1 MVENKAEQ
9 FNTISAL
16 TGAIA
21 SIFGVVWLISLA
33 IHQGDPWKI
42 SSFSIYGLTLILVYV
57 FATLYHGTKG
67 RVKAVYSKLDHL
79 SIYLLIAGTY
89 TPFTLVTLRESVGWQ
104 LFSIIWG
111 LALCGIILDMMPKPG
126 NRLLP
131 VFVYLLMG
139 WLMVGALQPLLQ
151 ALPMPGFYYLLAGG
165 LFYTV
170 GIVFYLLDGK
180 VSYFHGVWHLFVISG
195 SLSQYLSILY
205 YVA

>member
-111 LALCGIILDMMPKPG
+111 LALFGIILDMMPKPG

-139 WLMVGALQPLLQ
+139 WLMVVALQPLLQ

>member
-1 MVENKAEQ
+1 MLENKAEQ
-9 FNTISAL
+9 FNIISAL
-16 TGAIA
+16 TGAIV
-21 SIFGVVWLISLA
+21 SIFGVVWLIALA

-57 FATLYHGTKG
+57 FATLYHGTNG
-67 RVKAVYSKLDHL
+67 RAKAVYSKLDHL

-89 TPFTLVTLRESVGWQ
+89 TPFTLVTLRNSVGWQ
-104 LFSIIWG
+104 LFGIIWG
-111 LALCGIILDMMPKPG
+111 LALVGIILDMMPKAG

-139 WLMVGALQPLLQ
+139 WLMVVALNPLLR
-151 ALPMPGFYYLLAGG
+151 ALPMPGFYYLLTGG

-170 GIVFYLLDGK
+170 GIVFYLLDEK
-180 VSYFHGVWHLFVISG
+180 VIYFHGIWHLFVISG
-195 SLSQYLSILY
+195 SLSQYLSILF